1 LGDIR
6 IDDIVEVD
14 KKGRK
19 FRADVRGKQRGELQ
33 LKPIN
38 PNITH
43 FSAKAR
49 EVTRHWRLAGR
60 PKNTTG
66 HSA

>member
-1 LGDIR
+1 VARLADIR

-19 FRADVRGKQRGELQ
+19 FRADVRDKAAGQ
-33 LKPIN
+33 LSIRPIDRR
-38 PNITH
+38 ITYTT
-43 FSAKAR
+43 ATAR

-60 PKNTTG
+60 SK
-66 HSA
+66 S